1 MNLHTATLASGF
13 DRQTCETI
21 NLFAARLSQKYHIIM
36 FGYHGLTENSLAH
49 LFWRWTKYMSTANR
63 SAHDLSSPELAFS
76 KAAYL
81 TTLFTSSG
89 ICHLARTQTLIPILF
104 PSGTTQ
110 KSDQCLGIH
119 LSTVFVPRISLQY
132 SLGVAD
138 VPFHM
143 TAVLFWDVIVVLS
156 IFGYRNPGRS
166 RAACWSQSTTTSH
179 ARAEYSKRYIT
190 SPNPNVLPAAGSR
203 VRGLSGIMTD
213 DS

>member
-1 MNLHTATLASGF
+1 MIRSPSVDEHDAKISSDDDQSRQCLLIGATAYKRTILMNLHTATLASGF

-119 LSTVFVPRISLQY
+119 LSTVC
-132 SLGVAD
+132 
-138 VPFHM
+138 
-143 TAVLFWDVIVVLS
+143 LS
-156 IFGYRNPGRS
+156 PESRS
-166 RAACWSQSTTTSH
+166 NTRLA
-179 ARAEYSKRYIT
+179 
-190 SPNPNVLPAAGSR
+190 
-203 VRGLSGIMTD
+203 
-213 DS
+213 

>member
-36 FGYHGLTENSLAH
+36 FGYHGLTEVSLAH
-49 LFWRWTKYMSTANR
+49 LSWRWTKYTSTANR

-110 KSDQCLGIH
+110 KSINVSVFIYLPCVCPQNLTPILAWRSGCTLPYDGSTLLG
-119 LSTVFVPRISLQY
+119 RYCRSLD
-132 SLGVAD
+132 LR
-138 VPFHM
+138 
-143 TAVLFWDVIVVLS
+143 L
-156 IFGYRNPGRS
+156 
-166 RAACWSQSTTTSH
+166 SQSRPIPCSMLV
-179 ARAEYSKRYIT
+179 SINDDIPC
-190 SPNPNVLPAAGSR
+190 S
-203 VRGLSGIMTD
+203 SGI
-213 DS
+213 